1 MQRRKGPSRGSR
13 TGVAIYAHLNPA
25 RLDHQSQLPE
35 LKDWAATQQNPVRWY
50 QDTAPQSDDPIP
62 QFERLLTDVRAG
74 RVHTICIWRLD
85 CLGNRAASA
94 AGLIELVDELL
105 ARGVTLISLREG
117 LDLTAP
123 R

>member
-13 TGVAIYAHLNPA
+13 TVVAIYARLDLA

-35 LKDWAATQQNPVRWY
+35 LKDWAATQQSPVRWY
-50 QDTAPQSDDPIP
+50 QDTTPQGDDPVP
-62 QFERLLTDVRAG
+62 HFEQLLTDVRAG
-74 RVHTICIWRLD
+74 QVHTICIWRLD
-85 CLGNRAASA
+85 CLGNRAARA

-105 ARGVTLISLREG
+105 ACGVTFISLREG
-117 LDLTAP
+117 LDLTAQ